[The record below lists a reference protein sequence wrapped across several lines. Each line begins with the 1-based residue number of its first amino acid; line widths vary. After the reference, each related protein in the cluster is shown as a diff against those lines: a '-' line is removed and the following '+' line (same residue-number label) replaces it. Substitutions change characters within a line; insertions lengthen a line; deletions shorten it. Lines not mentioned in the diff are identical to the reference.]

1 MKNRKIFIFITALS
15 AAILG
20 LSSCINYMDTADNYG
35 VIRINLGS
43 SGERLA
49 VTDTEKENMTYTVT
63 LKSDGQED
71 ITDKFNG
78 VARIIEVPVGIWSVK
93 IEAEGERSDIKY
105 RALKGSGETT
115 GVEVIAEEITP
126 VEIIMTTTATR
137 VYTWDD
143 LCNDLADAGL
153 PNLEYIE
160 IAGNMTATK
169 TAESRGTI
177 RNILR
182 ADKDV
187 VITRGRDWKDPLFK
201 IRNSLTL
208 TGKITLDGNK
218 DNGSTSALFN
228 VEGGGHL
235 TIRDEVTLRN
245 NFSIDGGGVYV
256 QRGGEFTMTGG
267 TIWGNVAGRGG
278 GVFVEAN
285 GQFYK
290 TGGVIY
296 GINSG
301 SLSNQANAGGHA
313 VYINGGIG
321 WDETLSREENWPR

>member
-1 MKNRKIFIFITALS
+1 MKNRKIFIFITALC
-15 AAILG
+15 ATIFG
-20 LSSCINYMDTADNYG
+20 LSSCVNYTDTADNYG

-43 SGERLA
+43 AGERLA
-49 VTDTEKENMTYTVT
+49 VTDTEKENMTYAIT

-71 ITDKFNG
+71 ITGEFASGN
-78 VARIIEVPVGIWSVK
+78 IFIEVPVGIWSVE
-93 IEAEGERSDIKY
+93 IEAEGKRPDIQY
-105 RALKGSGETT
+105 RALKGNGKTA

-143 LCNDLADAGL
+143 LCNDLADTGL

-160 IAGNMTATK
+160 IAGNLTATK
-169 TAESRGTI
+169 TAESRVTT

-182 ADKDV
+182 ADKDII
-187 VITRGRDWKDPLFK
+187 ITRGRDFKDPLFK

-218 DNGSTSALFN
+218 DNGSTSALLN
-228 VEGGGHL
+228 VESGGHL

-245 NFSIDGGGVYV
+245 NFSIDGGGVCV
-256 QRGGEFTMTGG
+256 QRGGEFTMGGG
-267 TIWGNVAGRGG
+267 TIWGNTATRGG

-321 WDETLSREENWPR
+321 WDETLSKEENWPR